1 MQSFF
6 ARLWILTGWNNE
18 YGTIYH
24 LLTIKKANPPD
35 WLIYILLR
43 SFQLVS
49 TAMLQLSYPEYIQHV
64 PIAVKK

>member
-1 MQSFF
+1 MQNFF
-6 ARLWILTGWNNE
+6 VRLWILTGWNNE

-35 WLIYILLR
+35 WLIYSLLG

-49 TAMLQLSYPEYIQHV
+49 TAMLQLSDPKYIQHV